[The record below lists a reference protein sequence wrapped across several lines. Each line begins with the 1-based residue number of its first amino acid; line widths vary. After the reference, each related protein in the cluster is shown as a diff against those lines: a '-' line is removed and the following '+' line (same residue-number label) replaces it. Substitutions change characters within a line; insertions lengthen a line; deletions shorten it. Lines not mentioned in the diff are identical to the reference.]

1 MARNK
6 KAGNH
11 PSYKKR
17 GMSKASIAKKRA
29 YDKKYASS
37 AKRRK
42 YRSELNKERR
52 RRGIYGKGGGDVSH
66 KKDGGYTRESS
77 SKNRARNGQKKG
89 ASPKSKRRG
98 TKK

>member
-17 GMSKASIAKKRA
+17 KMSAAQIKAKRE
-29 YDKKYASS
+29 YDKKYNKDDKAI
-37 AKRRK
+37 K

-52 RRGIYGKGGGDVSH
+52 KRGIYGKGGGDLAHSE
-66 KKDGGYTRESS
+66 DGKRLTLQPA
-77 SKNRARNGQKKG
+77 SKNRANNR
-89 ASPKSKRRG
+89 PKVKQTRARR
-98 TKK
+98 